1 MGGLVAK
8 KYVSSLRTLVVAL
21 TVALGLFGLTTVP
34 SPAHAVVPSA
44 VPGKTPAIIDGEVYA
59 LAKVGT
65 TMVVGGNFT
74 QARSWGSATVQAR
87 AGILAFDTATGQLV
101 SGFAPV
107 LDGTVYSLVPGP
119 VPNTVLA
126 AGTFKKINGKS
137 FGRVVL
143 INLTTGARVNTFKS
157 ANINGRINSMA
168 VSGNRLYVG
177 GNFTTVDTLAHSGIT
192 ALNYTTGVL
201 DPFVNNQTTQRHN
214 DTGTGAK
221 SAVGVT
227 ELDVTPSGDRVVAV
241 GNFKKVDGIARD
253 QVVVLDTSG
262 ASSVVSSTWATT
274 RYTPYCSKN
283 AFDSTVRDVSFSP
296 DGSYFVVTST
306 GGPYSGT
313 LCDSAARFETY
324 ANGTTLQPTWVDY
337 TGGDTL
343 WGVEITNDAV
353 FVGGHMRW
361 MNNINGGDS
370 AQQGAVPRPGIAALS
385 VQTGMPLGW
394 NPGRHTRGEA
404 AYVFLATEDGVYF
417 GSDTDWIGN
426 FQYERPRI
434 GFFPYE
440 GGHAVADD
448 SEAVLPADILIGS
461 PSNVTDNLAIQS
473 FNGTTVGAR
482 TTVSGTG
489 VTWSQ
494 TRGAFWIGGKVY
506 YGNNDGWLYS
516 RTFKKGAFGPAVKL
530 DPYHDPYWTGVA
542 TGSGSSVYTGVVPA
556 LFSSFSSGS
565 SYITG
570 LAYDNGRLFYTTN
583 GSSTLNARYFNADSG
598 IVGSEVFNVSNS
610 ISWSD
615 ANLAFVSN
623 HQLYFVSKTTGQ
635 LKKIPLVNNLP
646 TGSVTVVDASRDWRG
661 RSVFLGPQ
669 NVNVPPVADFTSSC
683 LELACDFDAS
693 ASTDPDG
700 SVVSYAW
707 DFGDGATATGATAH
721 HDFAAGGDQSV
732 TVTVTDN
739 EGASTPLI
747 KTVPVTAPAES
758 NIEFVGAATVGTLL
772 VSSASVTVPAG
783 VQDGDTL
790 VLYGTFANSA
800 PGVTAPAGW
809 TEAGTAS
816 ASGMTSTVWTT
827 TATPDSA
834 GSLVTVGMTTA
845 SKAAM
850 TLVAYRNASATIA
863 AGAIASGVD
872 SSQVTH
878 TAPNVTA
885 PSGAW
890 LLSYWSDK
898 SSWTTGWTTPGDQ
911 LLRGTAIG
919 IGSGRI
925 TSAMVDS
932 GARVATPGTWGGEQ
946 ASVDQQASTRA
957 INWTIALSPAP

>member
-1 MGGLVAK
+1 MAK
-8 KYVSSLRTLVVAL
+8 KYRSALRAVVVAL
-21 TVALGLFGLTTVP
+21 SVALASLGLAAVP
-34 SPAHAVVPSA
+34 SPAGADIPSA
-44 VPGKTPAIIDGEVYA
+44 VPGKTPAIVDGEVYA
-59 LAKVGT
+59 LAKVGS

-74 QARSWGSATVQAR
+74 QARSWGSGTAVAR
-87 AGILAFDTATGQLV
+87 SGILAFDTASGQLV

-119 VPNTVLA
+119 VANTVLA
-126 AGTFKKINGKS
+126 AGTFKKVNGKS
-137 FGRVVL
+137 YGRVVL
-143 INLTTGARVNTFKS
+143 LNTVTGARVKSFKS

-168 VSGNRLYVG
+168 VAGNRLYVG
-177 GNFTTVDTLAHSGIT
+177 GNFTTVNALPHGGIV
-192 ALNYTTGVL
+192 ALDYTTGVL
-201 DPFVNNQTTQRHN
+201 DPFVNNQTSQRHN

-227 ELDVTPSGDRVVAV
+227 ELDVTPAGDRVVAV

-274 RYTPYCSKN
+274 RFTPYCSKN

-324 ANGTTLQPTWVDY
+324 ATGTTLQPTWVDY

-343 WGVEITNDAV
+343 WGVEITDDAV

-426 FQYERPRI
+426 FEYERPRI
-434 GFFPYE
+434 GFFPYA
-440 GGHAVADD
+440 GGHAEADD

-473 FNGTTVGAR
+473 FDGTTVGAR

-542 TGSGSSVYTGVVPA
+542 TGSGTSVYTGVNPS

-565 SYITG
+565 SYTTG
-570 LAYDNGRLFYTTN
+570 LAYDNGRVFYTTN

-598 IVGSEVFNVSNS
+598 IVGSEVFNVSNG

-623 HQLYFVSKTTGQ
+623 HQLYFVSKSTGQ
-635 LKKIPLVNNLP
+635 LKKISLVNNLP
-646 TGSVTVVDASRDWRG
+646 TGSSTVVDASRDWRG

-669 NVNVPPVADFTSSC
+669 NVNLAPVADFTSDC
-683 LELACDFDAS
+683 LELSCDFDAS

-707 DFGDGATATGATAH
+707 DFGDGGTATGATAH

-732 TVTVTDN
+732 TLTVTDN
-739 EGASTPLI
+739 ESATGSVT
-747 KTVPVTAPAES
+747 KTVPVTAPAVS
-758 NIEFVGAATVGTLL
+758 NIEFIGAATVGTLL
-772 VSSASVTVPAG
+772 VSSASVTVPAA
-783 VQDGDTL
+783 VQEGDTL
-790 VLYGTFANSA
+790 VLYGTFANA
-800 PGVTAPAGW
+800 TPGLVPPSGW
-809 TEAGTAS
+809 TEAGTAT
-816 ASGMTSTVWTT
+816 ASGMMSTVWTT
-827 TATPDSA
+827 TAAADTA
-834 GSLVTVGMTTA
+834 GSIVTVGMTTA
-845 SKAAM
+845 SKAGL
-850 TLVAYRNASATIA
+850 TLVAYRNASATISP
-863 AGAIASGVD
+863 GAIASSID
-872 SSQVTH
+872 NSQTTH
-878 TAPNVTA
+878 TAPMVTA

-898 SSWTTGWTTPGDQ
+898 SSWTTAWTTPGDQ
-911 LLRGTAIG
+911 FLRGTAIG
-919 IGSGRI
+919 TGSGRI

-932 GARVATPGTWGGEQ
+932 AVRVPTPGSWGGKQ
-946 ASVDQQASTRA
+946 ATVDGQASTRA
-957 INWTIALSPAP
+957 INWTIALSPTPY